1 LSQEPAVVT
10 WREYLPP
17 MNSDLERL
25 IDLQKVDAQIA
36 RLNAEIAALPKRVQA
51 IEAQLADA
59 RSRVD
64 KAKAAIKADEQA
76 RRGFESEIQT
86 HRNKISKYRDQS
98 SSVKTNEQYKALMQE
113 IDFAEQAIGGLE
125 DKILETMLDVDAKQG
140 DVKRAEADLK
150 AETAEIEKEK
160 AEARAKTDEDEAALK
175 VLHSQR
181 DELRGKIDE
190 KALYHYERVAKA
202 RGTGVAEA
210 RRQRCMGCQVM
221 LRPQVYNDVM
231 TGNGVQVCDSCT
243 RLLYYLPENEA
254 PVDEKAKAASKGASY
269 ANAWL
274 FIENAGENGA
284 FAALANT
291 KSGSAMRL
299 FDAVTGKALQKADT
313 RKGQSFKEAFSEQ
326 MSSGRHLWIDNQPN
340 LEQDCKEE
348 LPAEIL
354 VELQRQVPDRPKATD
369 STTAEL

>member
-1 LSQEPAVVT
+1 
-10 WREYLPP
+10 
-17 MNSDLERL
+17 MNPDLERL
-25 IDLQKVDAQIA
+25 IDLQKVDAHVA
-36 RLNAEIAALPKRVQA
+36 RLNAEIASLPKKVQA

-59 RSRVD
+59 RSRVE

-76 RRGFESEIQT
+76 RRGYESEIST
-86 HRNKISKYRDQS
+86 HRDKIAKYRDQS

-113 IDFAEQAIGGLE
+113 IDFAEQAIRGLE
-125 DKILETMLDVDAKQG
+125 DKILETMLDVDARQA

-175 VLHSQR
+175 ELHAWR
-181 DELRGKIDE
+181 NDLRSHIE
-190 KALYHYERVAKA
+190 ESALYHYERVAKA

-210 RRQRCMGCQVM
+210 RGQRCMGCQVM
-221 LRPQVYNDVM
+221 LRPQVFNDVM

-254 PVDEKAKAASKGASY
+254 PVDEKTKTTARGTTY

-274 FIENAGENGA
+274 FLDKEGENGA
-284 FAALANT
+284 FAALANS
-291 KSGSAMRL
+291 KSGSSMRL
-299 FDAVTGKALQKADT
+299 FDAVTGKTLQKPDV
-313 RKGQSFKEAFSEQ
+313 RKGQTFKEAFPEL
-326 MSSGRHLWIDNQPN
+326 MSAGRHLWIDDQPN

-348 LPAEIL
+348 LPADIL
-354 VELQRQVPDRPKATD
+354 AELQRQVPDRTKAPD
-369 STTAEL
+369 TTSAEL